1 MGLIADQLRSQL
13 AEMKARHEET
23 DRQLLADLSRLQLEA
38 NRLQAISEQL
48 IRSFDD

>member
-23 DRQLLADLSRLQLEA
+23 DRQLLADLARMQVEAERL
-38 NRLQAISEQL
+38 RVISDEL
-48 IRSFDD
+48 VKSFDD